1 MKRVSFVNKLTIWYS
16 IILIVIAIGSMTL
29 LYEMAKQSSRDA
41 ATAVLVEQVSDAES
55 RIVSSGRNFEYYSG
69 IKYYSSNVYVSVY
82 DEGGVLIEG
91 RRPAA
96 VSGQISFADGEY
108 QSVRDSD
115 GGSWYIYDSICTVD
129 GRKLW
134 IRGITSAA
142 LNRVLHGITWQTSA
156 LIMIALL
163 LSALAIG
170 RFIAVRSIKPVR
182 DVVATVE
189 EIRRS
194 GDLSK
199 RVEAPKGD
207 DIGQLAGN
215 FNSLFD
221 KVEQMIETEKKF
233 TSDISHEL
241 KTPLAVIAS
250 QSEYALEDEEYRPK
264 ALRIINEEAMRMS
277 EMISRLRLLA
287 GSDSDNL
294 KLNREIICLSEIL
307 ASIAEQQTLIARDE
321 GIEIISEIEDDV
333 MVNAD
338 ITMLIRAILNLVDNG
353 IKYAGEGSRIIIGLR
368 SEDNYAICTVTDNG
382 PGIREENLDRIW
394 DRFYRED
401 KSRSSRES
409 WGLGLSMVKAIV
421 EAHGGSVSVSSPSG
435 EGCTFTI
442 RLEREDNNHD

>member
-1 MKRVSFVNKLTIWYS
+1 MKHVSFVNKLTIWYS

-29 LYEMAKQSSRDA
+29 MYEMAKQSSRDA

-55 RIVSSGRNFEYYSG
+55 RIVSSGREFEYSSG

-82 DEGGVLIEG
+82 DEGGVLVEG

-108 QSVRDSD
+108 QSVQDSD
-115 GGSWYIYDSICTVD
+115 GGSWYIYDSLCTVD

-134 IRGITSAA
+134 IRGITSAG

-163 LSALAIG
+163 VSALVIG
-170 RFIAVRSIKPVR
+170 RLIAVRSIKPVR

-264 ALRIINEEAMRMS
+264 ALGIINDEAMRMS

-287 GSDSDNL
+287 GSDSNNL
-294 KLNREIICLSEIL
+294 KLHREVICLSEIL
-307 ASIAEQQTLIARDE
+307 ASIAEQQALIGRDE
-321 GIEIISEIEDDV
+321 GVEIVSDIEENV

-368 SEDNYAICTVTDNG
+368 SDGEYAVCTVSDNG

-401 KSRSSRES
+401 ESRSSRES

-421 EAHGGSVSVSSPSG
+421 EAHGGTVFASSPPG

-442 RLEREDNNHD
+442 KLEREDSAHD